1 MGTQAALQVLFV
13 AMIQG
18 IFLICMFVIALYEGR
33 GGKKQPTQFGFL
45 SSSVKP
51 MIPQG
56 VTIICGTTFYKD
68 DNVFKAVMLIKKQ
81 LFILISS
88 LRIF

>member
-13 AMIQG
+13 AMIQD
-18 IFLICMFVIALYEGR
+18 IVCMFVIALYEGR

-56 VTIICGTTFYKD
+56 VIIICGTTFYKD
-68 DNVFKAVMLIKKQ
+68 DHVFKVVMFIKKQ
-81 LFILISS
+81 
-88 LRIF
+88 